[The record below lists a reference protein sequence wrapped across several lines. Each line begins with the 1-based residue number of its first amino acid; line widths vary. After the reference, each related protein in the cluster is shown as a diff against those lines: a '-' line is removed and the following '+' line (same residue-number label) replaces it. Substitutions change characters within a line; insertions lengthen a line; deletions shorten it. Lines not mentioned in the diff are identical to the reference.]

1 MKKIFK
7 KISAILLAGVMAVS
21 VAGCGSSGGNAGG
34 APAAEGKACT
44 IGVAFYQDTGLA
56 VDATKAYL
64 ESLSDTLNVKFTYT
78 VLTQTDEA
86 ANLTKI
92 QELISSNVDGII
104 CTMDLGMTSIIQEC
118 EAAGVYLGGYLCD
131 YDTSFNTAYDQVF
144 KSDYFV
150 GTATDGQNPDDV
162 TIGTTMFN
170 SLIEYNERNADAPIT
185 HVSMAI
191 FPVWAFPAQQ
201 VGADQFVAAVE
212 AYNATAETPIT
223 VDPLDEESDVL
234 AFAPLDTTYFAKH
247 DGTQAI
253 ISFAAGSAFVY
264 PTMVQAGVDSSL
276 KLFTTGFD
284 GGEEA
289 NFGTA
294 GNGTY
299 QQNMVTTVES
309 VTFPLVL
316 LLNKING
323 VEFSDQ
329 PAEAERVSSAQYVI
343 NSDEDMAKFQKSC
356 YYTKDAANAM
366 YTPQD
371 VLNMTAYGNPNAT
384 YADLKGILSTMTIDS
399 IK

>member
-1 MKKIFK
+1 MKKVLK
-7 KISAILLAGVMAVS
+7 KISAILLAGALTVS
-21 VAGCGSSGGNAGG
+21 LVGCGSNGGSAGG
-34 APAAEGKACT
+34 ASGTKGKACT

-131 YDTSFNTAYDQVF
+131 YDTSYNTAYDQVF

-162 TIGTTMFN
+162 TIGTTMFD

-191 FPVWAFPAQQ
+191 FPVWAFPSQQ
-201 VGADQFVAAVE
+201 VGAGQFVAAVE

-247 DGTQAI
+247 ADSQAI

-264 PTMVQAGVDSSL
+264 PTMVQAGVDSSM

-299 QQNMVTTVES
+299 QQNMVTAVES

-329 PAEAERVSSAQYVI
+329 PAEAERISTAQYVI
-343 NSDEDMAKFQKSC
+343 NSDEDLAKFQSSC
-356 YYTKDAANAM
+356 FYTKDAANAM

-371 VLNMTAYGNPNAT
+371 VLNMTAYGNPNAK